1 MELLKKMWSDDDGQG
16 MVEYGLIIGLIVAVV
31 VGAVALLGPSINSLF
46 NAAGNKAS
54 TAIQ

>member
-1 MELLKKMWSDDDGQG
+1 MALLKKMWSDDFGQG

-31 VGAVALLGPSINSLF
+31 VAAVALLGPNINSLF

-54 TAIQ
+54 AAIS